1 MSDPRAGT
9 GIYKMNLE
17 HLMVLEC
24 KEMLR
29 KTRQSISLFSMSV
42 SPLLFRALGR
52 IIVSKYGT
60 DILKMTALVAAD

>member
-42 SPLLFRALGR
+42 SPLLPVNKFFSTIFLDS
-52 IIVSKYGT
+52 VY
-60 DILKMTALVAAD
+60 MH